1 MNKITILIL
10 ALFLVGCKCNYHAK
24 RAVKLQD
31 RANIH
36 IGKLVS
42 NGCSFD
48 IDSVLNNRTI
58 SKVTMHDTVFR
69 DVLVEVP
76 SDALI
81 FSQAVRCDSLGNVI
95 LDMERMLLKKPKFL
109 KGETK
114 IVNNVLTVECETDS
128 LVKAIEMKD
137 AIIATQNNTI
147 ENLKTKQI
155 ELKKQP
161 KTSFWD
167 GMKGFAI
174 WLLVMLLIAFTWY
187 ILNKTIF
194 KDK

>member
-1 MNKITILIL
+1 MNKILIFIL
-10 ALFLVGCKCNYHAK
+10 ALFLIGCKCNFHAN

-31 RANIH
+31 RANVH
-36 IGKLVS
+36 IEKLVS

-58 SKVTMHDTVFR
+58 SKVTVHDTVFR
-69 DVLVEVP
+69 NVLVEIP
-76 SDALI
+76 SDKLI
-81 FSQAVRCDSLGNVI
+81 FEQAVRCDSLGNVV
-95 LDMERMLLKKPKFL
+95 LDMERRLRKKPKFI

-137 AIIATQNNTI
+137 ALIATQNNTI
-147 ENLKTKQI
+147 ENLQSKQI

-187 ILNKTIF
+187 ILHKTIL
-194 KDK
+194 KNK